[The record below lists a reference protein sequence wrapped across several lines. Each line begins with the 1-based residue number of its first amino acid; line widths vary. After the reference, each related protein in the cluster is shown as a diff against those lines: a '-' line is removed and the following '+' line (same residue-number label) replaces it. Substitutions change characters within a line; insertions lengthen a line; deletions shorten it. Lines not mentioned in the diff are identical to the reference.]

1 MECGQLL
8 EKSVR
13 KSVEVNSVSMR
24 MFPNPIKDN
33 AVLMIALNK
42 SMYCQLQIIG
52 LSGQQIKQFYLGIIN
67 QGKNLIRFSK
77 EALALENGAYIVRL
91 KNEELKSFDK
101 LIFIE

>member
-8 EKSVR
+8 EKSAR
-13 KSVEVNSVSMR
+13 KSIEVSSVCMR

-33 AVLMIALNK
+33 AVLLISLNK

-67 QGKNLIRFSK
+67 QGKNLIKFSK
-77 EALALENGAYIVRL
+77 EALALENGAYIIRL
-91 KNEELKSFDK
+91 KNEELKSYDK

>member
-8 EKSVR
+8 EKSVG
-13 KSVEVNSVSMR
+13 KSVDAYSVSMR

-33 AVLMIALNK
+33 AILMIALNK

-67 QGKNLIRFSK
+67 QGKNLIKFSK
-77 EALALENGAYIVRL
+77 DALALENGAYIVRL
-91 KNEELKSFDK
+91 KNEELISYDK

>member
-1 MECGQLL
+1 MECSQLL
-8 EKSVR
+8 EKSAR
-13 KSVEVNSVSMR
+13 KSVEVYSVSMR

-67 QGKNLIRFSK
+67 QGKNLIKFSK
-77 EALALENGAYIVRL
+77 EALALENGTYIVRL

>member
-1 MECGQLL
+1 MECDQLK

-13 KSVEVNSVSMR
+13 NTIEISSVSMR
-24 MFPNPIKDN
+24 MFPNPVKDN
-33 AVLMIALNK
+33 ALLMIALNK

-67 QGKNLIRFSK
+67 QGKNLIKFSK
-77 EALALENGAYIVRL
+77 ESLALENGAYILRL
-91 KNEELKSFDK
+91 KNEELKAYDK